1 MSPPAC
7 GRRGKSL
14 NFTPKNGTNS
24 AKRRKTKVDDLT
36 PVSTPGLTESRRKRK
51 CVERKN
57 VGVEKRSVTRSC
69 KKRVYYKK
77 VVYDGGEFNV
87 GDDVYVRRREDAS
100 SDDEDPEVEE
110 CRICYKPAG
119 KVIMIECDECL
130 GGFHLKCLKPPLKEV
145 PEGDWICVYC
155 EAKKL
160 GKVVEMPAPPKGK
173 KRVRTAKEK
182 LLDSDLWAAHIE
194 SIWKEVDGT
203 YWFRAHWYVI
213 PEETNAGRQTH
224 NLRRELYR
232 TNDFADVEMESV
244 IRHCFVMCPKEFERA
259 RNDGDDVFLCEY
271 EYDIHWHS
279 FKRISEIEDDA
290 VVDDEAENDG
300 DWISFEDPDSDVE
313 DDEEYERENQSNLL
327 TRPSPAH
334 PLAANSRK
342 GRFFGLQKIG
352 AKKIPEH
359 VRSHKLTELEKAKGT
374 LLLATLPK
382 SLPCRTKEMEEITT
396 FIKGAMFEINTWV
409 DAFTYRVFLGQER
422 YLLA

>member
-1 MSPPAC
+1 MDFGESTPKKKSKQSLNSTPIKQQNPLPIFSLDPIFPKTPQTLNPTNRRRSLRLSSTPQTPQQQQPVSPPAC

-194 SIWKEVDGT
+194 R
-203 YWFRAHWYVI
+203 YM
-213 PEETNAGRQTH
+213 
-224 NLRRELYR
+224 NL
-232 TNDFADVEMESV
+232 
-244 IRHCFVMCPKEFERA
+244 
-259 RNDGDDVFLCEY
+259 VFCY
-271 EYDIHWHS
+271 
-279 FKRISEIEDDA
+279 
-290 VVDDEAENDG
+290 
-300 DWISFEDPDSDVE
+300 
-313 DDEEYERENQSNLL
+313 
-327 TRPSPAH
+327 
-334 PLAANSRK
+334 
-342 GRFFGLQKIG
+342 
-352 AKKIPEH
+352 
-359 VRSHKLTELEKAKGT
+359 
-374 LLLATLPK
+374 
-382 SLPCRTKEMEEITT
+382 
-396 FIKGAMFEINTWV
+396 
-409 DAFTYRVFLGQER
+409 
-422 YLLA
+422 